1 MNNCKHII
9 LYAVISN
16 LLMVSAM
23 FLVIESKEKNMNAA
37 ASTISVLYT
46 ENGELKT
53 ELEKYKATEQELI
66 DLGATSEQAQSIIRA
81 SEALNVSPKSSEL

>member
-23 FLVIESKEKNMNAA
+23 FLVIESKEKNMNSAA
-37 ASTISVLYT
+37 TINVLYT
-46 ENGELKT
+46 ENDQLKT

-81 SEALNVSPKSSEL
+81 SEAFNVSPKSSEL